1 MSQTQIESI
10 LIRLLYL
17 AGGLIVVFQ
26 GLGSLPLVSLC
37 FTATFFLVVLL
48 WLCSLIRGIDR
59 MDALTLVI
67 LGLSL
72 LSVALNAWQTGTP
85 LSFGYLKKLVMFMCT
100 VIFFQCAHKLRP
112 DRAAVRFLGWL
123 LTGLSLFLVGYYFLE
138 PRYTFFMNRQVSQ
151 YLTFRFTNPNLCA
164 LFLLCLYMAQLL
176 LLLDASG
183 KGRRFLHGCVAGA
196 MLYFLYRTQSR
207 NALRAA
213 ITGTGI
219 HLLILLRRSPFR
231 ISAWYALPVAVLPLV
246 FVFIYVAVIDNEM
259 VRDMFAFMDSEGK
272 ELNTRLVVWLPAL
285 EHFADSPLIGAY
297 SQISE
302 GTGMSQMHNSHLDVL
317 AGYGAPVLV
326 LVCVLL
332 FLFIRG
338 HRDTVSRHNTAA
350 RIFFSGTLLI
360 GLGEAAL
367 FSGGLGIYI
376 FAGLFLLLTD
386 PGKQP
391 QGEAR
396 P

>member
-85 LSFGYLKKLVMFMCT
+85 MSFGYLKKLVMFICT

-138 PRYTFFMNRQVSQ
+138 PRYTFFMNRQIAQ

-183 KGRRFLHGCVAGA
+183 KGRRFFHGCVAGT

-207 NALRAA
+207 NALLAA
-213 ITGTGI
+213 ITVTGI
-219 HLLILLRRSPFR
+219 YLLILLRRSPFR

-338 HRDTVSRHNTAA
+338 HRDSVSRHNTAA